1 MARLKLIAA
10 FTAILLIVIVILQN
24 TQPVETRFLFI
35 TITMPNALL
44 IGFTLLIGIA
54 VGIIAA
60 LALSTKQKPDI

>member
-24 TQPVETRFLFI
+24 TQPVETRFLLI

>member
-1 MARLKLIAA
+1 
-10 FTAILLIVIVILQN
+10 
-24 TQPVETRFLFI
+24 VETRFLFI